1 MTTIFETYHNRAQ
14 SLFAEATSKDGLH
27 YDGKFI
33 TGRLE
38 APDTLFLGINP
49 GFGGEKYEINS
60 AVFMPQDCKY
70 IGETYLFAQRIVD
83 VVMGGDESRLKSCA
97 ETSYRS
103 FLATP
108 DVKALETVLSQQ
120 DKEWRREH
128 DLMMQDWQRTLIETI
143 RPKRVICIGIGD
155 KGPFHELLRAFKLD
169 RNKVVEETLSEKSA
183 SGKSDPVFYK
193 RATISGI
200 PVHGV
205 LHLSG
210 AHPSAIMLKRLRGV
224 FV

>member
-1 MTTIFETYHNRAQ
+1 MTTFFKTYHNRAQ
-14 SLFAEATSKDGLH
+14 SLFAQATSKKGLY
-27 YDGKFI
+27 YDGQFI
-33 TGRLE
+33 TGQLE

-49 GFGGEKYEINS
+49 GFSGEKYEISS
-60 AVFMPQDCKY
+60 APFTPQDCKY
-70 IGETYLFAQRIVD
+70 IGESYLFAQRIVD
-83 VVMGGDESRLKSCA
+83 VVMGGDESRLNSCA

-108 DVKALETVLSQQ
+108 DAKALESVLAQQ
-120 DKEWRREH
+120 DMEWRREH

-143 RPKRVICIGIGD
+143 RPKRIICIGIGN
-155 KGPFHELLRAFKLD
+155 KGPFHELLRTFKLD
-169 RNKVVEETLSEKSA
+169 RNKVVEEAQSEKST

-210 AHPSAIMLKRLRGV
+210 AHPRGTMLERLRGV

>member
-1 MTTIFETYHNRAQ
+1 
-14 SLFAEATSKDGLH
+14 
-27 YDGKFI
+27 
-33 TGRLE
+33 
-38 APDTLFLGINP
+38 
-49 GFGGEKYEINS
+49 
-60 AVFMPQDCKY
+60 
-70 IGETYLFAQRIVD
+70 
-83 VVMGGDESRLKSCA
+83 
-97 ETSYRS
+97 
-103 FLATP
+103 
-108 DVKALETVLSQQ
+108 LETVLSQQ

-200 PVHGV
+200 PVHGI

-210 AHPSAIMLKRLRGV
+210 AHPSATMLESLRGM
-224 FV
+224 FT